1 VNIAVFAANE
11 KIQGGCRRNRCRQA
25 AKRKGC
31 GWHLF
36 RPENRLGSLK
46 WETDRLHPSFYL
58 PVVVDR
64 LPVLKKEV

>member
-1 VNIAVFAANE
+1 
-11 KIQGGCRRNRCRQA
+11 
-25 AKRKGC
+25 
-31 GWHLF
+31 
-36 RPENRLGSLK
+36 LGSLK